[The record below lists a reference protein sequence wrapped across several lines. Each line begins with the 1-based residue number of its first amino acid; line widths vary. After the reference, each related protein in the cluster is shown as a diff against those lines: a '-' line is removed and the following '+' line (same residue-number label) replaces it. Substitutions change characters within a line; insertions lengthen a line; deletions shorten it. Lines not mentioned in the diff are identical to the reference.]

1 MKTLTRLSFV
11 LIGFLTLIPIPLPA
25 EVSLQPVPL
34 PTPSRWE
41 RLFSIT
47 RTTNKN
53 EVVYELGLNSSLGIF
68 LSNPAR
74 VYWILHE
81 KNGILEGLNALE
93 LLSAYGFSIQ
103 KASDSQLDLLIRGL
117 PEVPVHVRKLEGK
130 GYGAIAVLNQKEVVV
145 KHIFLQVTEG
155 GILPKVTHATFK
167 GFFFQDGK
175 PVEIKLPAKKL
186 SKSRY
191 DD

>member
-1 MKTLTRLSFV
+1 M
-11 LIGFLTLIPIPLPA
+11 A
-25 EVSLQPVPL
+25 EISLQPVPL
-34 PTPSRWE
+34 PTPSSWS

-53 EVVYELGLNSSLGIF
+53 EVVYEVGLNPTQGIF

-81 KNGILEGLNALE
+81 KNGILEGLNPIE

-103 KASDSQLDLLIRGL
+103 KASESHLDLLIRGL
-117 PEVPVHVRKLEGK
+117 PEVPVHVRKIEGK

-155 GILPKVTHATFK
+155 GLLPKVTDATFK
-167 GFFFQDGK
+167 GFSFQDWK
-175 PVEIKLPAKKL
+175 PIEIKLPAKKL